1 MQTPSAQRGFTLIE
15 LMVIIIIIGILAAIV
30 VPSYQRYARNARL
43 QNAQADLMQVQNMME
58 KFYAQNAS
66 FHPNNAYPTA
76 ILNNF
81 NNEYFNFGFYAEDE
95 AAGAGN
101 DDPDGLTCDPSTA
114 RSEQYCLYAVPN
126 ANNAGETRFL
136 FVDGT
141 GIMQVCERG
150 GATIAD
156 GQLTGDKLSASCT
169 SN

>member
-76 ILNNF
+76 ILTNF

-95 AAGAGN
+95 GDNNA
-101 DDPDGLTCDPSTA
+101 PVMLRCDPTSA
-114 RSEQYCLYAVPN
+114 RSEQYCLYAAPKT
-126 ANNAGETRFL
+126 NNAGETRFL

-150 GATIAD
+150 GARIAD

-169 SN
+169 SNQ